1 MEKLKRTKYEILG
14 VKYSA
19 SLEEVKQAF
28 REKVKTLHPDENG
41 NNTEARNE
49 ELLAVLEA
57 YEILKDEEKRTA
69 YNKTLTSEELERI
82 GLDKN
87 KRQENR
93 ETNTKN
99 TLVRSNQIKNL
110 IIRTFYDD
118 AVAIK
123 YVLGKG
129 NKLGY
134 YIKNYQNSKETY
146 VENDCYNRYFNDGLF
161 TKKHPVADFF
171 MGDYPMYTPLIREVI
186 ENRILSFKND
196 VYLARGDC
204 LYRKIGKNSEFEIEN
219 GFIYHKESGASF
231 FYGSFEG
238 TLLDI
243 TGLLDWPFEK
253 QQIAENK
260 TKVKNKLTNK
270 IFNGMNK

>member
-1 MEKLKRTKYEILG
+1 MKRTKYEILG

-161 TKKHPVADFF
+161 TKKHAVADFF

>member
-1 MEKLKRTKYEILG
+1 MKRTKYEILG

-41 NNTEARNE
+41 NNTEA
-49 ELLAVLEA
+49 
-57 YEILKDEEKRTA
+57 YEILKDEEKRNA

-146 VENDCYNRYFNDGLF
+146 VEND
-161 TKKHPVADFF
+161 
-171 MGDYPMYTPLIREVI
+171 
-186 ENRILSFKND
+186 
-196 VYLARGDC
+196 
-204 LYRKIGKNSEFEIEN
+204 
-219 GFIYHKESGASF
+219 
-231 FYGSFEG
+231 
-238 TLLDI
+238 
-243 TGLLDWPFEK
+243 
-253 QQIAENK
+253 
-260 TKVKNKLTNK
+260 
-270 IFNGMNK
+270 

>member
-1 MEKLKRTKYEILG
+1 MKRTKYEILG

-41 NNTEARNE
+41 NNTEARDE

-57 YEILKDEEKRTA
+57 YEILKDEEKRNA

-82 GLDKN
+82 GLNKN

-99 TLVRSNQIKNL
+99 TLVGSNQIKNL

-146 VENDCYNRYFNDGLF
+146 VENDCYNRYFKDGLF

-171 MGDYPMYTPLIREVI
+171 MGDYPMYTPLIREGI

-196 VYLARGDC
+196 VYLARGDS
-204 LYRKIGKNSEFEIEN
+204 LYRKIGQKDEFEIEN
-219 GFIYHKESGASF
+219 GFIYHKESGASL
-231 FYGSFEG
+231 FYDSFEG

-253 QQIAENK
+253 
-260 TKVKNKLTNK
+260 NKLQRIK
-270 IFNGMNK
+270 QK

>member
-1 MEKLKRTKYEILG
+1 MKRTKYEILG

-57 YEILKDEEKRTA
+57 YEILKDAEKRNT
-69 YNKTLTSEELERI
+69 YNKTLTSEELDRI
-82 GLDKN
+82 SLDKN
-87 KRQENR
+87 KRQENKTILNNST
-93 ETNTKN
+93 EVVLKEND
-99 TLVRSNQIKNL
+99 QIKNL

-123 YVLGKG
+123 YVLGKN

-134 YIKNYQNSKETY
+134 YIKNYQNAKETY
-146 VENDCYNRYFNDGLF
+146 VENDCYSKYFKDGLF

-171 MGDYPMYTPLIREVI
+171 MDYNPMYTPLIREGI

-231 FYGSFEG
+231 FYDSFEG